1 MLIFITWLIFTGVV
15 AAAAEARGRSGVGWF
30 FVASFVSP
38 LIGILL
44 LLVFPNLKHERLL
57 EAAISER
64 GKVGPAA
71 IHLPPPP
78 LPKASLG
85 GRADRVTIDR
95 TPRPFEPDGV
105 YAGVPYRVVDD
116 GSIDAIM
123 QGSMVRFR
131 NFDKFT
137 GALRGST

>member
-1 MLIFITWLIFTGVV
+1 MLIFIVWLVFTGVV
-15 AAAAEARGRSGVGWF
+15 AAAAEARGRSGLGWF
-30 FVASFVSP
+30 FVAFFLSP

-44 LLVFPNLKHERLL
+44 LLIFPNLKHERLL

-64 GKVGPAA
+64 GKVHPTP
-71 IHLPPPP
+71 LPLPPP

-105 YAGVPYRVVDD
+105 YAGVPYRVSDD
-116 GSIDAIM
+116 GSIDAIV

-131 NFDKFT
+131 DFDKFT

>member
-1 MLIFITWLIFTGVV
+1 MLILIVWLILTGVV
-15 AAAAEARGRSGVGWF
+15 AAAADARGRSGAGWF
-30 FVASFVSP
+30 FVAFFLSP

-57 EAAISER
+57 QAAISER
-64 GKVGPAA
+64 GKVQP
-71 IHLPPPP
+71 ISLPPP
-78 LPKASLG
+78 LPKARLG
-85 GRADRVTIDR
+85 GRADRVTVDR

-116 GSIDAIM
+116 GAIDAIM

-131 NFDKFT
+131 DFDKFT
-137 GALRGST
+137 GALRAGT